1 MRLQFGVHAP
11 IHGIYGYRDFLEL
24 AVLAD
29 ELGFDW
35 LTVGDHFFL
44 PAREYLMIG
53 ADPSKPNKLDAWS
66 VLAAVAARTERIKVG
81 TRVSPIPFYL
91 PARLAK
97 IVATV
102 DVISGGRVI
111 FGVGAGRF
119 KGEAVAYGVGW
130 WSHRERIERMLEG
143 LEIILDLWLK
153 DRVTFKGKYYQV
165 LDAPLWP
172 KPIQK
177 PHPPIWFGGSSD
189 AIVEAAVK
197 YGEGIFPVADMPL
210 EKLKELLQRIRR
222 VEKRF
227 SRDKPVALAP
237 AITPYGLGDKSEW
250 IGRIEQHA
258 EAGAKI
264 ILLDFTVKRAL
275 PPKEA
280 QNLLREFAKE
290 IFPSFR

>member
-1 MRLQFGVHAP
+1 MNIQFGVHAP
-11 IHGIYGYRDFLEL
+11 IHGIYNYRDFLEM

-29 ELGFDW
+29 ELDFNW

-44 PAREYLMIG
+44 PAEEYAMIG
-53 ADPSKPNKLDAWS
+53 ADPSRPDKLDAWS
-66 VLAAVAARTERIKVG
+66 VLAAVAAKTGRIKIG

-102 DVISGGRVI
+102 DIISGGRVI

-119 KGEAVAYGVGW
+119 KGEAIAYGVGW
-130 WSHRERIERMLEG
+130 WSHRERVERMLEG
-143 LEIILDLWLK
+143 LEIILNLWLM
-153 DRVTFKGKYYQV
+153 DRVTFRGKYYQV

-177 PHPPIWFGGSSD
+177 PHPPVWFGGSSD
-189 AIVEAAVK
+189 AIIEAAVK
-197 YGEGIFPVADMPL
+197 YGDGIFPVADMPL
-210 EKLKELLQRIRR
+210 ENLKKFLRRIKKAER
-222 VEKRF
+222 RF
-227 SRDKPVALAP
+227 SRDKPVMLAS
-237 AITPYGLGDKSEW
+237 AITPHALGDRSKW
-250 IGRIEQHA
+250 IERIEQHT

-275 PPKEA
+275 PPREA
-280 QNLLREFAKE
+280 QKFLREFAKE
-290 IFPSFR
+290 VFPSFR